1 MDQPIRQ
8 HDDRPLDRCW
18 GLGGEAAHEPDAQ
31 VMERLAID
39 SSSTKWVRKAVEWA
53 NVRRGSHD
61 RAAVRGGAGRTTH
74 HKQGVSPAG
83 RSRAQERDDS
93 ALRRD
98 GVHN

>member
-8 HDDRPLDRCW
+8 HDDQPLERCW
-18 GLGGEAAHEPDAQ
+18 GLGDEAAHEPDAE

-39 SSSTKWVRKAVEWA
+39 SSSTKWVRKALEWA
-53 NVRRGSHD
+53 NVRRDSHD